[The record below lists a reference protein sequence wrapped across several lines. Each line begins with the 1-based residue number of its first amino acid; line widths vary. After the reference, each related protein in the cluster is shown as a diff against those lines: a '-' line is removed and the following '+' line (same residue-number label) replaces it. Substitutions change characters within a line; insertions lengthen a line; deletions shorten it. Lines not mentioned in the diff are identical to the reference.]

1 MVGRAGIAGGNVAA
15 DRNVVTQGI
24 GIAVL
29 VAVVLIAAGSARA
42 AEVKESDFYAI
53 RTYDIPAEAFLEAGA
68 LEWIPPVGG
77 GPGQLAV
84 GTRRGEIWMVAD
96 PAAETPTWKRFAH
109 GLHEI
114 LGLAWKDGWLY
125 VTHRP
130 EVSRLRD
137 TDGDGEADQFETVA
151 DGWGVTGDY
160 HEYAFGSKF
169 DAEGNIWVVLC
180 LTGSFSSN
188 APFRGWC
195 VRVTPDGRT
204 LPTVSG
210 IRSPG
215 GIGFD
220 ADGHVLY
227 TDNQGPWNGSSS
239 LKHLAPGKFVGHPG
253 GFAWY
258 DRAAAMGPRP
268 EEPKSGS
275 RWAVETKRIPQL
287 VPPVVM
293 FPHGIMGNSAAGI
306 ACDTTGGRFGP
317 FTRQVFVSDQSHS
330 IVMRCCL
337 ETVDGVM
344 QGACIRF
351 REGFRSGSLS
361 LLFLPDGSLAVGG
374 TNRGW
379 GSRGPGDY
387 ALERVTWTGKTPFEI
402 LAVHARPDGF
412 EFEFTLP
419 VDPDTARDPASWS
432 AKGFT
437 YIYQAEYGSPV
448 VDEEPCAVVKAE
460 PSADGRRVRLEL
472 ANLREGVIHEI
483 KAAGLRAAEGADSAG
498 RPLLHDTA
506 WYTLNRIPRETPR

>member
-1 MVGRAGIAGGNVAA
+1 MVGKTLLSA
-15 DRNVVTQGI
+15 
-24 GIAVL
+24 L
-29 VAVVLIAAGSARA
+29 VILATSATRVFS
-42 AEVKESDFYAI
+42 AEPSKEADFYPI
-53 RTYDIPAEAFLEAGA
+53 RTFEIPSEAHLEAGA
-68 LEWIPPVGG
+68 LEWIPSSAG
-77 GPGQLAV
+77 GPGSLAV
-84 GTRRGEIWMVAD
+84 GTRRGEIWMVVD
-96 PAAETPTWKRFAH
+96 PASEKPAWKRFAH
-109 GLHEI
+109 GLHEV

-130 EVSRLRD
+130 EVTRIRD
-137 TDGDGEADQFETVA
+137 TDGDGEADLFETVA
-151 DGWGVTGDY
+151 DGWGVSGDY

-169 DAEGNIWVVLC
+169 DASGDIWVVLC
-180 LTGSFSSN
+180 LTGSFSSSV
-188 APFRGWC
+188 PFRGWC

-204 LPTVSG
+204 VPTVSG

-220 ADGHVLY
+220 AEGHVLY

-239 LKHLAPGKFVGHPG
+239 LKHLVPGKFVGHPG

-258 DRAAAMGPRP
+258 DRATNEMGPKP

-317 FTRQVFVSDQSHS
+317 FERQVFVSDQSHS

-337 ETVDGVM
+337 ETVDGVL

-361 LLFLPDGSLAVGG
+361 LLFLPDASLVVGG

-379 GSRGPGDY
+379 GSRGPGDF
-387 ALERVTWTGKTPFEI
+387 ALERVTWSGKTPFEI
-402 LAVHARPDGF
+402 LAVRAKPDGF
-412 EFEFTLP
+412 EFEFTGP
-419 VDPDTARDPASWS
+419 VDPATASDPASWK

-437 YIYQAEYGSPV
+437 YIYQSAYGSPV
-448 VDEEPCAVVKAE
+448 VDEEPCTVERAE
-460 PSADGRRVRLEL
+460 PSPDGRRVRLVL
-472 ANLREGVIHEI
+472 SGLREGVIHEI
-483 KAAGLRAAEGADSAG
+483 TAAGVRAATGSEHAG
-498 RPLLHDTA
+498 EPLLHDTA
-506 WYTLNRIPRETPR
+506 WYTLNRIPAP

>member
-1 MVGRAGIAGGNVAA
+1 MVGKVVLSALVILAAAVGRSVAA
-15 DRNVVTQGI
+15 EPAQE
-24 GIAVL
+24 A
-29 VAVVLIAAGSARA
+29 
-42 AEVKESDFYAI
+42 DFYPI
-53 RTYDIPAEAFLEAGA
+53 RTYEIPAEAHLEAGA
-68 LEWIPPVGG
+68 LEWIPPSAGD
-77 GPGQLAV
+77 PGRLAV
-84 GTRRGEIWMVAD
+84 GTRRGEIWLVRD
-96 PAAETPTWKRFAH
+96 PAGEKPSWKRFAH

-130 EVSRLRD
+130 EVTRIRD
-137 TDGDGEADQFETVA
+137 TDGDGEADLFETVA
-151 DGWGVTGDY
+151 DGWGVSGDY

-169 DAEGNIWVVLC
+169 DDRGDIWVVLC
-180 LTGSFSSN
+180 LTGSFSSGV
-188 APFRGWC
+188 PFRGWC

-220 ADGHVLY
+220 AEGHALY

-239 LKHLAPGKFVGHPG
+239 LKHLVPGRFVGHPG

-258 DRAAAMGPRP
+258 DRATAEMGPKP
-268 EEPKSGS
+268 EEPASGS

-306 ACDTTGGRFGP
+306 ACDTTEGRFGP
-317 FTRQVFVSDQSHS
+317 FERQVFVSDQSHS
-330 IVMRCCL
+330 ILMRCCL
-337 ETVDGVM
+337 ETVDGVL

-361 LLFLPDGSLAVGG
+361 LLFLPDASLVVGG

-379 GSRGPGDY
+379 GSRGPGDF
-387 ALERVTWTGKTPFEI
+387 ALERVTWSGKTPFEI
-402 LAVHARPDGF
+402 LAVRARPDGF
-412 EFEFTLP
+412 ECEFTGP
-419 VDPDTARDPASWS
+419 VDPVTASDPASWR

-437 YIYQAEYGSPV
+437 YIYQSDYGSPV
-448 VDEEPCAVVKAE
+448 VDEEPCPVKRVE
-460 PSADGRRVRLEL
+460 PSADGRRVRLVL
-472 ANLREGVIHEI
+472 SNLREGVIHEI
-483 KAAGLRAAEGADSAG
+483 TAAGIRAAAG
-498 RPLLHDTA
+498 SEHAGEPLLHDTA
-506 WYTLNRIPRETPR
+506 WYTLNRIPAQ

>member
-1 MVGRAGIAGGNVAA
+1 MVAA
-15 DRNVVTQGI
+15 K
-24 GIAVL
+24 
-29 VAVVLIAAGSARA
+29 AVVRTALLLLAVPVVEARA
-42 AEVKESDFYAI
+42 AETAKESDFYPI
-53 RTYDIPAEAFLEAGA
+53 RTYDIPQDAFLEAGA
-68 LEWIPPVGG
+68 IEWIPPVDQT
-77 GPGQLAV
+77 PGRLAV
-84 GTRRGEIWMVAD
+84 GTRRGEIWMVGD
-96 PAAETPTWKRFAH
+96 PASDAPQWKRFAH

-130 EVSRLRD
+130 EVSRIRD
-137 TDGDGEADQFETVA
+137 TDGDGEADVFETVA
-151 DGWGVTGDY
+151 DGWGVSGDY

-169 DAEGNIWVVLC
+169 DSRGDIWVVLC
-180 LTGSFSSN
+180 LTGSFSSDV
-188 APFRGWC
+188 PFRGWC

-204 LPTVSG
+204 VPTVSG

-220 ADGHVLY
+220 ADGEVLY
-227 TDNQGPWNGSSS
+227 TDNQGPWNGTSS
-239 LKHLAPGKFVGHPG
+239 LKHLVPGKFVGHPG

-258 DRAAAMGPRP
+258 DRATSEMGARP
-268 EEPKSGS
+268 QEPESGS

-317 FTRQVFVSDQSHS
+317 FERQVFVSDQSHS

-344 QGACIRF
+344 QGACVRF

-361 LLFLPDGSLAVGG
+361 LLFLPDASLVVGG

-387 ALERVTWTGKTPFEI
+387 ALERVTWSGRTPFEI
-402 LAVHARPDGF
+402 LTVRARHDGF
-412 EFEFTLP
+412 DIEFTQP
-419 VDPDTARDPASWS
+419 VDPVAAANPASWM

-437 YIYQAEYGSPV
+437 YIYQSAYGSPV
-448 VDEEPCAVVKAE
+448 VDEEPCPIERAE
-460 PSADGRRVRLEL
+460 CSQDGRTVHLVVSNR
-472 ANLREGVIHEI
+472 REGMIHEI
-483 KAAGLRAAEGADSAG
+483 TAAGIRAAADAEAAG
-498 RPLLHDTA
+498 GPLLHDTA
-506 WYTLNRIPRETPR
+506 WYTLNRIPSR